1 MIWHLYCFDKAMIE
15 YLMNTYGFDKETSY
29 NINRQYCLFVLKMD
43 SDLSIDNFVKVLLAE
58 DFFKQF
64 HSISSIIRK

>member
-1 MIWHLYCFDKAMIE
+1 
-15 YLMNTYGFDKETSY
+15 MNTYGFDKETSY

>member
-1 MIWHLYCFDKAMIE
+1 MIE

-64 HSISSIIRK
+64 HSIYSTIRK